1 MTQRTFYS
9 PNNFGKTLAHKQTT
23 HLGIVAHP
31 DDLEFMAIHGISE
44 CYECPNHWFSGII
57 CTDGRGSIRPKDQK
71 KLTEEEW
78 IALRCEEQIQASK
91 IGDYS
96 YVHLLGFQS
105 QAIATAQSFNLLVD
119 TLKAELIKTR
129 HTYIY
134 THSPADRHKTHRLV
148 SLAAIQAIRAIHKD
162 LPLTSFWGCEVWGS
176 LEWLSNDDQQILDH
190 SKHLD
195 LAHRLN
201 QCFSSQILGGK
212 NYAEAITGRRIANAT
227 LLKPRNKDA
236 FKEVTYAIDLMPL
249 IQKPEQSVELFLQ
262 EKIDRFKETILHA
275 SKKDLKEML

>member
-9 PNNFGKTLAHKQTT
+9 PKNITKTVAHQQTT
-23 HLGIVAHP
+23 HLGIGAHS

-57 CTDGRGSIRPKDQK
+57 CTDGRGSIRPKNQK
-71 KLTEEEW
+71 NLTEEEW
-78 IALRCEEQIQASK
+78 IALRSEEQIKASK

-105 QAIATAQSFNLLVD
+105 QEIATAESFDNLVE
-119 TLKAELIKTR
+119 TLQEELIKTKP
-129 HTYIY
+129 TYIY
-134 THSPADRHKTHRLV
+134 THSPADRHKTHRIV
-148 SLAAIQAIRAIHKD
+148 SLAVIQAIRAVRQD
-162 LPLTSFWGCEVWGS
+162 LPLVSFWGCEVWGS
-176 LEWLSNDDQQILDH
+176 LEWLSNDDRQILDH

-227 LLKPRNKDA
+227 LLKPRKKDE

-249 IQKPEQSVELFLQ
+249 IQNPEQSIQLFLQ
-262 EKIDRFKETILHA
+262 EKIDRFKETIIHTL
-275 SKKDLKEML
+275 KKDLKEML